1 MQNSFLVLAWR
12 TEIVARLP
20 AGVILELWIGG
31 RWAAE
36 LERLRSYHREHGN
49 LGKRYTDV
57 IHEFVPKYIPRT
69 EKELA
74 SMSQSVHW

>member
-1 MQNSFLVLAWR
+1 MAYISHKV
-12 TEIVARLP
+12 
-20 AGVILELWIGG
+20 GGG
-31 RWAAE
+31 RWAVT

-57 IHEFVPKYIPRT
+57 IHEFTPTYAPRT

-74 SMSQSVHW
+74 SMSQVVHY